1 MRRLNR
7 LVGSIFVVW
16 TLSPKAYL
24 FAAEFRE
31 PAEAEGKVAYYSS
44 MNTSNAG
51 RRVPANYIPK
61 LCGFFNETFKFK

>member
-16 TLSPKAYL
+16 ALSPKAYL

-31 PAEAEGKVAYYSS
+31 PAEAEDKVAYYSS
-44 MNTSNAG
+44 MNTTDAG
-51 RRVPANYIPK
+51 RRVPANSIPR